1 VQFGTSFKSLLPS
14 IPHSTYTT
22 KLKDTYDLHV
32 KNNNFSTYEKGVCY
46 TGTRVVNHLLPT
58 NEHLIGS
65 KVFRPE
71 L

>member
-14 IPHSTYTT
+14 ILHSTYTT
-22 KLKDTYDLHV
+22 ELKDTYDLHM
-32 KNNNFSTYEKGVCY
+32 KNNNFSTCEKGVCY
-46 TGTRVVNHLLPT
+46 TGIRVVNLLPT
-58 NEHLIGS
+58 NEHLIGN